1 MSNTLIALLVVFAF
15 AAGLGV
21 GLVTV
26 LRPRAPS
33 LEQKLAERQRREES
47 TVYFGRDDS
56 DPDHPGDIERQGAM
70 IYTRDPARRYD
81 GVTKDEHGNS
91 YLSSGL
97 DFGRFPR

>member
-56 DPDHPGDIERQGAM
+56 DPDHPGDIERQGAV
-70 IYTRDPARRYD
+70 IYTRDPANRYG
-81 GVTKDEHGNS
+81 GVKDEYGNS
-91 YLSSGL
+91 YVSSGL
-97 DFGRFPR
+97 DFGREPR